1 MDKIKVIR
9 IAQTTDHPEEY
20 LNNLVKITFSK
31 KLNKGKN
38 VIETILDTTP
48 GDLKLLNNIIKMNH
62 TSILEQVDLTY
73 AIIGA
78 SRSLLAQ
85 ITRHRMASF
94 LSSSQHYIDHTEM
107 NDYEIPIEIIELD
120 DPEVTKTYLEG
131 CEAAKSSYDKLVN
144 ELGIDHAVA
153 RQTLPN
159 AQRNT
164 LIMKA
169 NLRSWMNFLNLRLC
183 ARNTSEIE
191 YIAWLIKQ
199 DLNKYIPNVSKYFA
213 PDCVVKG
220 HCTQGKMCCGV
231 KYNDENEKEKFKIL
245 EGEQK

>member
-31 KLNKGKN
+31 KLNKGN
-38 VIETILDTTP
+38 DVVETILDTSP
-48 GDLKLLNNIIKMNH
+48 SDLKLLKNIIEMNH
-62 TSILEQVDLTY
+62 TSVLEQVDVTY
-73 AIIGA
+73 AIVGA

-85 ITRHRMASF
+85 ITRHRMSSF

-107 NDYEIPIEIIELD
+107 NDYEVPIEILQLD
-120 DPEVTKTYLEG
+120 DPQITETYLNG
-131 CEAAKSSYDKLVN
+131 CKAAKEAYDKLVN
-144 ELGIDHAVA
+144 ECGVDHSVA

-169 NLRSWMNFLNLRLC
+169 NLRSWLNFLNLRLC
-183 ARNTSEIE
+183 GRNTSEIE
-191 YIAWLIKQ
+191 YVAWLIKQ
-199 DLNKYIPNVSKYFA
+199 DLKQYIPHIADYFA
-213 PDCVVKG
+213 PDCVLRGK
-220 HCTQGKMCCGV
+220 CSQGNKCCGT
-231 KYNDENEKEKFKIL
+231 KYSDEHEQLKFSWLKKE
-245 EGEQK
+245 

>member
-1 MDKIKVIR
+1 MNKIKVIR

-31 KLNKGKN
+31 KLNKGQG
-38 VIETILDTTP
+38 VVETILDTTSN
-48 GDLKLLNNIIKMNH
+48 DLKLLHNTIKMNH
-62 TSILEQVDLTY
+62 TSILEQVDVTY

-78 SRSLLAQ
+78 SRSFLAQ
-85 ITRHRMASF
+85 ATRHRMSSF

-107 NDYEIPIEIIELD
+107 NDYEIPIEILKLD
-120 DPEVTKTYLEG
+120 NPEVTKTYLEG
-131 CEAAKSSYDKLVN
+131 CEAAKASYDKLVN
-144 ELGIDHAVA
+144 ELGVDHAVA

-183 ARNTSEIE
+183 GRNTSEIE
-191 YIAWLIKQ
+191 YIAYLIKK
-199 DLNKYIPNVSKYFA
+199 DLNEYIPNISKYFA

-220 HCTQGKMCCGV
+220 YCTQGKKSCGV
-231 KYNDENEKEKFKIL
+231 KYSDENEKEKFEL
-245 EGEQK
+245 

>member
-1 MDKIKVIR
+1 MNKIKVIR
-9 IAQTTDHPEEY
+9 LATTTDHPEEY

-31 KLNKGKN
+31 QLNKGQG
-38 VIETILDTTP
+38 VIETILDTSP
-48 GDLKLLNNIIKMNH
+48 SELKLLNNIIKMNH
-62 TSILEQVDLTY
+62 TSILEQVDITY

-78 SRSLLAQ
+78 SRSFLAQ
-85 ITRHRMASF
+85 ATRHRMSSF

-107 NDYEIPIEIIELD
+107 NDYEVPIEIIELNN
-120 DPEVTKTYLEG
+120 PEVTKIYLEG
-131 CEAAKSSYDKLVN
+131 CEAAKASYDKLVN

-191 YIAWLIKQ
+191 YVAWLIKQ
-199 DLNKYIPNVSKYFA
+199 DLNKYIPNVSKYFT

-220 HCTQGKMCCGV
+220 HCTQGKMCCRT
-231 KYNDENEKEKFKIL
+231 KYSDENERKKFEVINN
-245 EGEQK
+245 ED